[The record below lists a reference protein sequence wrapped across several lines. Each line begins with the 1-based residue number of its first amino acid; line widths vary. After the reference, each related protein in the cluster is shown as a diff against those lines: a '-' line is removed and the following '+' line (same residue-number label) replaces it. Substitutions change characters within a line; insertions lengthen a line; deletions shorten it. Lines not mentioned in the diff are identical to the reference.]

1 MEPDK
6 KKAESYKLYLSTF
19 ITLSVMTLLAV
30 GFTHVRMATSLVV
43 GIILLIA
50 VAQATIVLR
59 YNMHLKFHDKILTV
73 FVGLA
78 CSLIVFLI
86 LITMLDFVNR

>member
-1 MEPDK
+1 
-6 KKAESYKLYLSTF
+6 
-19 ITLSVMTLLAV
+19 
-30 GFTHVRMATSLVV
+30 
-43 GIILLIA
+43 
-50 VAQATIVLR
+50 LR